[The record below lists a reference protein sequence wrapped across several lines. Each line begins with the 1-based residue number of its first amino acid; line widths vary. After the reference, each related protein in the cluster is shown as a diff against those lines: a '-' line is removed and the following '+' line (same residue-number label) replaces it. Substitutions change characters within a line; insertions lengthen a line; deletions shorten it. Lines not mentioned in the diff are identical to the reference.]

1 RRGIRERCDAYDK
14 RFSTMLFCGGLMAS
28 SGLSTPPSPTV
39 LDHSLFRD
47 LPGDVADVLL
57 RGSAILHVQTRDIL
71 FREGDRADQYLYVQQ
86 GSIEVLRNTQDG
98 QERVFQIFEPRR
110 LLAETAM

>member
-1 RRGIRERCDAYDK
+1 
-14 RFSTMLFCGGLMAS
+14 MAS

-71 FREGDRADQYLYVQQ
+71 FREGDRADEYLYVQQ

-110 LLAETAM
+110 LLAETAMFMSHGRYPM